1 VSEEKINV
9 VLEDLHQ
16 SCDEILV
23 SMVTTQDG
31 LAIAYK
37 GRIEDPDYF
46 GAYFAELQR
55 VCEKVINEVDY
66 ANVREVFI
74 RSESGCVCLLP
85 IETKGYLACMST
97 PKINSTKLQLLTLR
111 TINRVIRYL

>member
-1 VSEEKINV
+1 MSEESIRI
-9 VLEDLHQ
+9 VLEELHQ

-31 LAIAYK
+31 LAIAHK
-37 GRIEDPDYF
+37 GSIADPDHF

-55 VCEKVINEVDY
+55 VCEKVVNEVNY
-66 ANVREVFI
+66 ANVREIFI

-85 IETKGYLACMST
+85 IENKGYLACMST

-111 TINRVIRYL
+111 TINRVIQHL

>member
-1 VSEEKINV
+1 MSEEKITAE
-9 VLEDLHQ
+9 LEQLHQ
-16 SCDEILV
+16 SCEEILV
-23 SMVTTQDG
+23 SMVTTEDG
-31 LAIAYK
+31 LAIAHK
-37 GRIEDPDYF
+37 GSIQDPDHF

-66 ANVREVFI
+66 TNVREIFI

-85 IETKGYLACMST
+85 IESRGYLACMST

-111 TINRVIRYL
+111 TINRVIGYL